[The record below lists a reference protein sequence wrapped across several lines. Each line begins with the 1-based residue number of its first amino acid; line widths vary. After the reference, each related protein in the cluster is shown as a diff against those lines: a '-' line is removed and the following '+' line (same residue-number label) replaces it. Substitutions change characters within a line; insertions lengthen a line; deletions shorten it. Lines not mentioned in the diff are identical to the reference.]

1 MECCRESLYEII
13 KLLTNEIK
21 EENSEM
27 TKTLCYYIC
36 CELLTEII
44 EFIYYLHERNAIHRD
59 LKPANIL
66 ITDGI
71 NGRFLKLGD
80 FGLSVIHEF
89 NDESH
94 TRFSETLN
102 YMSTNLFSLRNDKK
116 LSNE

>member
-1 MECCRESLYEII
+1 M
-13 KLLTNEIK
+13 K
-21 EENSEM
+21 EM
-27 TKTLCYYIC
+27 PFT
-36 CELLTEII
+36 
-44 EFIYYLHERNAIHRD
+44 D

-94 TRFSETLN
+94 TRCSGTLN
-102 YMSTNLFSLRNDKK
+102 YMATNLFSLRNDKK

>member
-1 MECCRESLYEII
+1 MLSRKFEWNH
-13 KLLTNEIK
+13 KTFNEWNERK
-21 EENSEM
+21 KNSEM
-27 TKTLCYYIC
+27 TKILCYYIC

-44 EFIYYLHERNAIHRD
+44 ECIYYLHERNAIHRD

-71 NGRFLKLGD
+71 NGRFLKFED

-94 TRFSETLN
+94 TRFSGTLN
-102 YMSTNLFSLRNDKK
+102 YMATNLFSLRNDKK